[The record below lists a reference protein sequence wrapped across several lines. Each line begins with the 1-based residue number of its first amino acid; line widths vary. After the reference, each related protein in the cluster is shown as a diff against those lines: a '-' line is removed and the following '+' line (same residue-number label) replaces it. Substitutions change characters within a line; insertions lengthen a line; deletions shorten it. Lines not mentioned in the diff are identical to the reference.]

1 MATNKKIILFAV
13 VTLLTSLAV
22 SSCSFFNPGK
32 ATKIVLKA
40 DAGSSNEDLQKACA
54 VLKGRLKGL
63 VNDPEAVS
71 DPARQTITVTFKSNT
86 DIERVK
92 ANILASGDLK
102 FYDTYTNAEVVMLL
116 SRLNDSLGHQI
127 KKEYANDHPKKD
139 VAAPKE
145 EQVKDS
151 GDLRSYIGKQLPND
165 EIKKS

>member
-71 DPARQTITVTFKSNT
+71 DPASQTITVTFKSNT

-127 KKEYANDHPKKD
+127 KKEYANDHLKKD

-151 GDLRSYIGKQLPND
+151 GDIRSYIGKQLPND
-165 EIKKS
+165 EKKKS